1 MMLTY
6 AKGIQFDY
14 ENFTESNVNKG
25 DIFLSLSRI
34 NRFIGHTSKPYSVG
48 EHTINCY
55 KMAKKLKYNHREQL
69 LVFIHDWTEAYVG
82 DCVTDLK
89 SMMPKFAEVEESVE
103 MAICKYLG
111 IEPPT
116 KEEHK
121 KVKLVDYTMMLI
133 EMRNLT
139 KHKWMELINDNTVVD
154 MFYDDDFKYFEKVDE
169 MDVICELDYIF
180 DDLVHYNGLVINNG
194 KN

>member
-6 AKGIQFDY
+6 ATGTEFDY
-14 ENFTESNVNKG
+14 KNFTKDNVHTN
-25 DIFLSLSRI
+25 DIFLSLARI
-34 NRFIGHTSKPYSVG
+34 NRFIGHASRPYSVG

-55 KMAKKLKYNHREQL
+55 KMAKKLDYTNREKL

-89 SMMPKFAEVEESVE
+89 SMMPMFKEVEHDVE
-103 MAICKYLG
+103 IAICEYLG

-116 KEEHK
+116 EEENK
-121 KVKLVDYTMMLI
+121 KIKLVDYTMMLI
-133 EMRNLT
+133 EMRNIT
-139 KHKWMELINDNTVVD
+139 KHKWMERINDNTIVD
-154 MFYDDDFKYFEKVDE
+154 MFYDEFFKEFEERDE
-169 MDVICELDYIF
+169 WYVIHELNDIF
-180 DDLVHYNGLVINNG
+180 KSLKISNKLVINNG